1 MRTLVADRGTGEPIT
16 LGAALLTGKK
26 VPPDA
31 LGLLEEDHRVVLGW
45 FDWYAECDDRAR
57 ANWVA
62 GNIVKAL
69 RAHMAGEEE
78 IFYPEARR
86 RTGDEQLVARAI
98 EEHAGAKTLMSQIG
112 EAEPGEIQ
120 DETVR
125 ALETEIRRH
134 VTEEETELFGEVEEA
149 GMARYAVGAALAT
162 RRVDHL
168 FKQRRAGR
176 AGGSAASASLDS
188 PSSAAG
194 GGHEVAAPSMEQNG
208 QLEEFPTMTIS
219 QDAARTVFIT
229 GLKNSHA
236 AAREC
241 RTMVEAQTSR
251 LESYPDIR
259 ERLERHLQEK
269 DSQLR
274 RLESILEGLGESRS
288 AFKDTTMSMMAAFGN
303 LANAAADDEVIK
315 GSMGLLGLA
324 KVEAAG
330 YETLL
335 LFGEAAGA
343 SEALRPLQECLS
355 EERSMASFIED
366 NLRAIGMRFLQLR
379 SEGRDASH

>member
-1 MRTLVADRGTGEPIT
+1 MRTLVADRGMGEPIT

-26 VPPDA
+26 VAPDA
-31 LGLLEEDHRVVLGW
+31 LGLLEEDHRTVLGW
-45 FDWYAECDDRAR
+45 FEWYAACDDRTR
-57 ANWVA
+57 AHWVA
-62 GNIVKAL
+62 HNIVKAL
-69 RAHMAGEEE
+69 RAHMAAEEE
-78 IFYPEARR
+78 VFYPEARR
-86 RTGDEQLVARAI
+86 YTGDEQLVARAV
-98 EEHAGAKTLMSQIG
+98 EEHAGAKTLMDRIDDAQ
-112 EAEPGEIQ
+112 PGKMQ

-134 VTEEETELFGEVEEA
+134 VTEEETELFGEVEESR
-149 GMARYAVGAALAT
+149 MARYAVGAAVAT

-168 FKQRRAGR
+168 FKQRRAEKF
-176 AGGSAASASLDS
+176 GGSARTASLDS
-188 PSSAAG
+188 PASAAG
-194 GGHEVAAPSMEQNG
+194 GGDEVVSANEQQTG
-208 QLEEFPTMTIS
+208 QLEEFPTMAIS
-219 QDAARTVFIT
+219 QDAARTVFVT

-241 RTMVEAQTSR
+241 RTMVAAQANR

-259 ERLERHLQEK
+259 ERLELHLQEK
-269 DSQLR
+269 DRQLE
-274 RLESILEGLGESRS
+274 RLESILDGLGESRS

-303 LANAAADDEVIK
+303 MANAAADDEVIK
-315 GSMGLLGLA
+315 GSMALLGLA

-343 SEALRPLQECLS
+343 DDALRPLQQCLS
-355 EERSMASFIED
+355 EERSIASFVED
-366 NLRAIGMRFLQLR
+366 NLRATGMRFLQLR